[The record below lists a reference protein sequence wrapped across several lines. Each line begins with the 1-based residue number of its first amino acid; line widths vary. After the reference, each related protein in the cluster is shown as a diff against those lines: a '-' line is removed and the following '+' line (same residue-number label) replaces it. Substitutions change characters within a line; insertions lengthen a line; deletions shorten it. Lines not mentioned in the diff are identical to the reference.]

1 VRARVHPAACEERF
15 AWHRLSAR
23 PSLNPPKSRHRMCV
37 SSRDTPSRMG
47 VFVLSESS
55 LRKKRSRRRFR
66 Q

>member
-15 AWHRLSAR
+15 AWCASPIGR

-37 SSRDTPSRMG
+37 SSRDTPRRMG

-55 LRKKRSRRRFR
+55 R
-66 Q
+66 